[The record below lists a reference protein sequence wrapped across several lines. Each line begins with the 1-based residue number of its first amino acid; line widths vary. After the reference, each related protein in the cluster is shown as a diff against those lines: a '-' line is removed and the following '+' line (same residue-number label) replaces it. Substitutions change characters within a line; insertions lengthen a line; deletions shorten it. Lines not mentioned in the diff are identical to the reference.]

1 MAAYKET
8 PRQKMISMMYL
19 VYTAMLALNVSVEV
33 LNAFTTVN
41 ESVEESNL
49 ALDGRI
55 NETYAKFDQ
64 QYAINTGKVETNYK
78 KAQALKQKSANLI
91 DYIDSLKYEVIS
103 RTEKCDIE
111 YAKNT
116 PLTLLK
122 AKDNYDEPTN
132 FFINNNNAKELQ
144 QTIEQYK
151 SEIRQLLPEKIQNTF
166 DLGLVVDGE
175 YQNANNEKE
184 DWATH
189 NFFHTILAADV
200 TILNKLIMDVHN
212 TEYSVVNYLY
222 SNISEENFKFDKI
235 DVKII
240 PQSNYI
246 FVGDKYEAD
255 VLVVAYDTA
264 QSPTAYIKVGAD
276 KVSENEISS
285 ATPFKATKGNGLV
298 HISLP
303 SSREGI
309 NKFAGLLQMQSPTG
323 EVNTYHFSDQ
333 FIVARPSMNVSAT
346 KMNVFY
352 AGVENPVT
360 IAVPGY
366 GTAQIEASITNGT
379 ITRKGDSWVVKVPE
393 TAKTT
398 TIKVSINDD
407 GKRVNMGSSEYRVK
421 RVPSPTPKI
430 ANTTSGNI
438 SPNAMIAAG
447 AIIPQMPDDFE
458 FDYNFTITGF
468 NFIGTRRGGD
478 LFEVSAK
485 NNLLTDQMKEYIR
498 NARSGDKIWIEDI
511 TAKSPDGVTRKL
523 STISLVI
530 TK

>member
-1 MAAYKET
+1 M
-8 PRQKMISMMYL
+8 
-19 VYTAMLALNVSVEV
+19 
-33 LNAFTTVN
+33 
-41 ESVEESNL
+41 
-49 ALDGRI
+49 
-55 NETYAKFDQ
+55 
-64 QYAINTGKVETNYK
+64 
-78 KAQALKQKSANLI
+78 
-91 DYIDSLKYEVIS
+91 
-103 RTEKCDIE
+103 
-111 YAKNT
+111 
-116 PLTLLK
+116 
-122 AKDNYDEPTN
+122 
-132 FFINNNNAKELQ
+132 
-144 QTIEQYK
+144 
-151 SEIRQLLPEKIQNTF
+151 
-166 DLGLVVDGE
+166 
-175 YQNANNEKE
+175 
-184 DWATH
+184 
-189 NFFHTILAADV
+189 
-200 TILNKLIMDVHN
+200 
-212 TEYSVVNYLY
+212 
-222 SNISEENFKFDKI
+222 
-235 DVKII
+235 
-240 PQSNYI
+240 
-246 FVGDKYEAD
+246 
-255 VLVVAYDTA
+255 
-264 QSPTAYIKVGAD
+264 GAD